1 MENKKIDSPQHL
13 YVMIKDMEFED
24 INLSNFRDY
33 MFQFL
38 EGCPCDAEENFNK
51 AISFYKRLNTSNLD
65 FLKNSSEYLDIYLNG
80 EIILTI

>member
-13 YVMIKDMEFED
+13 YLMIKDMELED

-38 EGCPCDAEENFNK
+38 EGCPCNAEENFNK
-51 AISFYKRLNTSNLD
+51 SISFYKSLNTSNLD
-65 FLKNSSEYLDIYLNG
+65 FLKDSNESLDIYLDG
-80 EIILTI
+80 EILFTV